1 MSDRTAV
8 RKALPHERVSTI
20 LAVVP
25 VVPLALPS
33 TSRLVGDKKAMDK
46 IMRKVV
52 SFGGMKSNLKSRCW
66 LSAVLFLGGAM
77 AAVAQSPA
85 PAKVNDSF
93 RPRGRHLIYVV
104 LPGSLERAGWL
115 NGVGIVVLDAND
127 NYRFVKRIPTWEYAG
142 SMSPEQVSGV
152 AASPVTNLIYVAARG
167 RLGAIDMGTDKMVW
181 SVTLDGKCCERPQVT
196 PDGKIVV
203 VGGDLQDYWYEV
215 DASTGKLIGK
225 LQAPES
231 PNSHNLNLSADGKT
245 AFMSPNNKVLTISD
259 VKSRKVIKTIPFPD
273 NVRVFVLNKNSTRI
287 YANNNN
293 FLGFLIADVAT
304 GKVIKTVEVTSV
316 DWKSK
321 WNADPRPHVPHGCP
335 SHGIALTP
343 DEKEI
348 WLADGIFKKIHIF
361 SNTED
366 PREIDTIDTPAG
378 TYWMTFGLDGKYAYA
393 SSGDIIEVSTHKIV
407 GQMRDEYGH
416 PMYSEKLLDMTFD
429 NGHAQRV
436 SNQFANG
443 FGDYKTAEQLGV
455 GPHVTPMPGGA
466 PITLTGVTA
475 IRPVPT
481 K

>member
-1 MSDRTAV
+1 
-8 RKALPHERVSTI
+8 
-20 LAVVP
+20 
-25 VVPLALPS
+25 
-33 TSRLVGDKKAMDK
+33 
-46 IMRKVV
+46 
-52 SFGGMKSNLKSRCW
+52 
-66 LSAVLFLGGAM
+66 
-77 AAVAQSPA
+77 
-85 PAKVNDSF
+85 
-93 RPRGRHLIYVV
+93 
-104 LPGSLERAGWL
+104 
-115 NGVGIVVLDAND
+115 
-127 NYRFVKRIPTWEYAG
+127 
-142 SMSPEQVSGV
+142 MSPEQVSGV

-215 DASTGKLIGK
+215 DARTGKLIGK
-225 LQAPES
+225 LEAPES

-245 AFMSPNNKVLTISD
+245 AFMSPNNKVMTISD
-259 VKSRKVIKTIPFPD
+259 VKSRKVIKTIRFPD
-273 NVRVFVLNKNSTRI
+273 NVRVFVLNKDSTRI

-316 DWKSK
+316 DWRSK
-321 WNADPRPHVPHGCP
+321 WNANPRPHIPHGCP

-361 SNTED
+361 SNTDD
-366 PREIDTIDTPAG
+366 PKEIDTIDTPAG

-393 SSGDIIEVSTHKIV
+393 SSGDIIEVKTHKIV
-407 GQMRDEYGH
+407 GQMQDEYGH
-416 PMYSEKLLDMTFD
+416 TMYSEKLLDITFD

-443 FGDYKTAEQLGV
+443 FGDYQTAEKLGV
-455 GPHVTPMPGGA
+455 GPHVTPMPGSA
-466 PITLTGVTA
+466 PITLTGVTPSMQLPQSKSFNHGTCLEPDRCLRA
-475 IRPVPT
+475 WAGCCLWQPCSPRPGRRGCASGSPTWRGKANRSKRSVPSAT
-481 K
+481 ICKSSWTRPGAMTTGTTPCRRWWIEAPAAPTSSSMTSWTISTAP

>member
-1 MSDRTAV
+1 M
-8 RKALPHERVSTI
+8 L
-20 LAVVP
+20 
-25 VVPLALPS
+25 
-33 TSRLVGDKKAMDK
+33 
-46 IMRKVV
+46 KVV
-52 SFGGMKSNLKSRCW
+52 SFGGMKSILKSTGR
-66 LSAVLFLGGAM
+66 LSAALFLGGAIAAM
-77 AAVAQSPA
+77 AQPPA
-85 PAKVNDSF
+85 PAAAGPQATAKVNDSF

-104 LPGSLERAGWL
+104 LPGSLERPGWL

-181 SVTLDGKCCERPQVT
+181 SVTLDGKCCERPQIT

-215 DASTGKLIGK
+215 DARTGKLIGK
-225 LQAPES
+225 LEAPES

-259 VKSRKVIKTIPFPD
+259 VKSRKVIKTIRFPD
-273 NVRVFVLNKNSTRI
+273 NVRVFVLNKDSTRI

-304 GKVIKTVEVTSV
+304 GQVIKSVEVTSV
-316 DWKSK
+316 DWRSK
-321 WNADPRPHVPHGCP
+321 WNADPRPHIPHGCP

-361 SNTED
+361 SNTDD
-366 PREIDTIDTPAG
+366 PKEIDTIDTPAG
-378 TYWMTFGLDGKYAYA
+378 NYWMTFGLDGKYAYA
-393 SSGDIIEVSTHKIV
+393 SSGDIIEVSTHKII
-407 GQMRDEYGH
+407 GQMQDEYGH
-416 PMYSEKLLDMTFD
+416 TMYSEKLLDITFD

-443 FGDYKTAEQLGV
+443 FGDYQTAEKLGV
-455 GPHVTPMPGGA
+455 GPHVTPMPGSA
-466 PITLTGVTA
+466 PITLTGVTPVRA
-475 IRPVPT
+475 VPT